1 MKNYQMSEYD
11 FNELKEIMKIL
22 TSAYTQDEIE
32 SSSNPDLDNYPT
44 RLGRLLGNVSVAN
57 IYLKL
62 VIEHIERENT
72 KNE

>member
-1 MKNYQMSEYD
+1 MSEYD

>member
-1 MKNYQMSEYD
+1 MSEYN

-44 RLGRLLGNVSVAN
+44 RLGRLLGNVGVAN

-62 VIEHIERENT
+62 VIEHIERENI